1 MLGGEDYDPVATYAG
16 AVSVASSPR
25 GERVAVVE
33 GGRALTYAEL
43 DAASA
48 VAARRLAAVGVG
60 LGDRAS
66 VAIPAGL
73 DFAVLLHAVSRI
85 GAVFVPLSPRL
96 GAAER
101 SRLAETAGARVVLD
115 APLEGEEAD
124 VDPSG
129 DPAPAVPDTL
139 LFTSGTTGEPKPVLL
154 TGENH
159 RASALASAA
168 NLGVEPD
175 DRWLCCLPV
184 HHVGGLAIL
193 LRSAIYGTTAVLHP
207 TFDAAAVAESLASG
221 EATLVSLVSTMV
233 RRLAAA
239 GLTEAPALR
248 AALVGGGPVPRE
260 VLEWAA
266 AHGFPAVQ
274 TYGMTETAS
283 QVATARL
290 DEALGRRGTAGRP
303 LPRAEIRT
311 GPGGEVLVRGPM
323 VSAGALAADGWLH
336 TGDRGRLDGDGLL
349 WIEGRMDDLIVTGGE
364 NVAAAEVEE
373 ALLAHPAVVEASV
386 VGREDPE
393 WGRAVT
399 AFVVL
404 DRPASTAELIAH
416 CRARLT
422 GFKVPKSVIA
432 VPALPR
438 TESGK
443 VRRAT
448 LMRTPATE

>member
-1 MLGGEDYDPVATYAG
+1 M
-16 AVSVASSPR
+16 
-25 GERVAVVE
+25 VE

-48 VAARRLAAVGVG
+48 AAARRLAALGVG
-60 LGDRAS
+60 PGDR
-66 VAIPAGL
+66 VALALPACV
-73 DFAVLLHAVSRI
+73 DFAVLLHAVPQLR
-85 GAVFVPLSPRL
+85 AVLVPLSPRL

-101 SRLAETAGARVVLD
+101 DRLAEAAGARLVLD

-124 VDPSG
+124 VAPPG
-129 DPAPAVPDTL
+129 DPDPGAPDTL

-154 TGENH
+154 TAENH

-193 LRSAIYGTTAVLHP
+193 IRSAIYGTTAVLHP
-207 TFDAAAVAESLASG
+207 SFEAAAVAESLTSG

-239 GLTEAPALR
+239 GLIVAPALR
-248 AALVGGGPVPRE
+248 AALLGGGPVPRE
-260 VLEWAA
+260 VLEWGAA
-266 AHGFPAVQ
+266 YRLPLVQ

-283 QVATARL
+283 QVATARVE
-290 DEALGRRGTAGRP
+290 EALERPGAGGRP
-303 LPRAEIRT
+303 LPGAEIRVAAD
-311 GPGGEVLVRGPM
+311 GEVLVRGPM
-323 VSAGALAADGWLH
+323 VSAGALALDGWLH
-336 TGDRGRLDGDGLL
+336 TGDRGRLDGGGLL
-349 WIEGRMDDLIVTGGE
+349 WIDGRMDDLIVTGGE
-364 NVAAAEVEE
+364 NVAALEVEE
-373 ALLAHPAVVEASV
+373 ALLGHPAVLEAAV
-386 VGREDPE
+386 VGREHPE

-404 DRPASTAELIAH
+404 DRPVPEAELIQH
-416 CRARLT
+416 CRDRLA
-422 GFKVPKSVIA
+422 GFKVPKAVISV
-432 VPALPR
+432 PELPR

-443 VRRAT
+443 VRRAA
-448 LMRTPATE
+448 LAASSPG

>member
-1 MLGGEDYDPVATYAG
+1 M
-16 AVSVASSPR
+16 
-25 GERVAVVE
+25 E

-43 DAASA
+43 DAAAA

-60 LGDRAS
+60 PDDR
-66 VAIPAGL
+66 VAVAMPAGL

-85 GAVFVPLSPRL
+85 GAVFVPLSSRL

-101 SRLAETAGARVVLD
+101 SRLAETAGARAVLD

-124 VDPSG
+124 VAPSG
-129 DPAPAVPDTL
+129 DPDSGPPDTL

-159 RASALASAA
+159 RASARASAA

-239 GLTEAPALR
+239 GLIEAPALR
-248 AALVGGGPVPRE
+248 AALIGGGPVPRE
-260 VLEWAA
+260 VLEWGAA
-266 AHGFPAVQ
+266 RGLPLVQ

-283 QVATARL
+283 QVATARVE
-290 DEALGRRGTAGRP
+290 EALERRGAAGRP
-303 LPRAEIRT
+303 LAEVELRT
-311 GPGGEVLVRGPM
+311 TDDGEVLVRGPM

-349 WIEGRMDDLIVTGGE
+349 WIDGRMDDLIVTGGE
-364 NVAAAEVEE
+364 NVAAAEVED
-373 ALLAHPAVVEASV
+373 ALLAHPAVVEAAV

-399 AFVVL
+399 AFVAL
-404 DRPASTAELIAH
+404 DRPVPEAELIDH
-416 CRARLT
+416 CRGRLA
-422 GFKVPKSVIA
+422 GFKVPKSVIS
-432 VPALPR
+432 VTALPR

-443 VRRAT
+443 IRRAA
-448 LMRTPATE
+448 LAASSLS